1 MLKAGDRRPMVDA
14 MSRHTFD
21 KRVGRRVQVDPQQ
34 ILWRVDP
41 TRSGPARRPRF
52 RAPPTAELLDVSV
65 SGLRVRGPAAKD
77 IRVGT
82 VLAIEVDGLVG
93 RVRVRRIDAADGD
106 RQCEYGLE
114 LVDAQSPLTLHI
126 HRQLSKMSDV
136 SASRWH
142 GSTG

>member
-1 MLKAGDRRPMVDA
+1 

-21 KRVGRRVQVDPQQ
+21 KRVGRRVQVDPQPV
-34 ILWRVDP
+34 LWRVDP
-41 TRSGPARRPRF
+41 SKSAPARRRRF

-65 SGLRVRGPAAKD
+65 SGLRVRGPAPRD
-77 IRVGT
+77 LRVGT

-93 RVRVRRIDAADGD
+93 RVRIRRMDPEDGG

-114 LVDAQSPLTLHI
+114 LVDAQSPLTLHL

-136 SASRWH
+136 SASQWH
-142 GSTG
+142 GSRG